1 MKRFK
6 ISNYRILQQQQPLRD
21 IPKHIQKF
29 QRIFWKASV
38 VQLVVGEN
46 LREKFVCVVVVKAHS
61 LELYEIQDFS
71 ENASF
76 FT

>member
-1 MKRFK
+1 M
-6 ISNYRILQQQQPLRD
+6 
-21 IPKHIQKF
+21 
-29 QRIFWKASV
+29 
-38 VQLVVGEN
+38 QLVVGEN